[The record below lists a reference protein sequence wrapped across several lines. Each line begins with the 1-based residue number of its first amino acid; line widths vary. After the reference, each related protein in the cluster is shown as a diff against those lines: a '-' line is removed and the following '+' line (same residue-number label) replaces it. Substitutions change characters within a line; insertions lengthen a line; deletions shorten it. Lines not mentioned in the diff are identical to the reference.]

1 MKLTRRDNL
10 ELLTK
15 CASLAAVAA
24 VAAAGDYSSSLW
36 REDDDGR
43 SIHGGDECAAH
54 YTGDEW

>member
-24 VAAAGDYSSSLW
+24 VAAAGDYCSSLW
-36 REDDDGR
+36 REDDDDDDDDDCNSCQLDHRGN
-43 SIHGGDECAAH
+43 G
-54 YTGDEW
+54 